1 MRLLFVTQSLVHG
14 GAERHTITLANRL
27 AERGHECHAAYVKN
41 DASQLGR
48 YRGMASITC
57 LDARKFLDTAA
68 LRTLTDVVRNVDPT
82 HIVGV
87 NQYGLMYAALA
98 KRAAGAAA
106 PLAVTFHTTQ
116 LRTAKEWLK
125 MLYYRPFFWT
135 ADWLV
140 YVCEAQARY
149 WHKRKLFARRSEVIY
164 NGVDLEH
171 FRVDDPAGA
180 RLRRIL
186 GFAESDLVIGMSAVL
201 RPEKNHLQL
210 VESIGLL
217 RRRGIPARAL
227 LIGDGEM
234 RPAIE
239 ARAEALGLKEHVLI
253 TGLQQDVRPLVSACD
268 AIALCSTSVETFSLA
283 ALEAMALGRP
293 VVHAELGGAAEMIR
307 HQRDGFLFSVGD
319 TRSLTECL
327 AALADPQLR
336 KRMGA
341 QARATVEERFSERS
355 MIERY
360 EIRLQDLA
368 MARSKRGHLRKPA
381 GAH

>member
-27 AERGHECHAAYVKN
+27 AERGHECHGVYIKN
-41 DASQLGR
+41 DPSQLGR

-57 LDARKFLDTAA
+57 LDAQKFLDLAA
-68 LRTLTDVVRNVDPT
+68 LRALTDVVRKVEPT

-87 NQYGLMYAALA
+87 NQYGLLYAALA
-98 KRAAGAAA
+98 KRGAGSAA

-125 MLYYRPFFWT
+125 MLCYRPFFWS

-149 WHKRKLFARRSEVIY
+149 WHKRKLFARASDVIY
-164 NGVDLEH
+164 NGVDTEH

-180 RLRRIL
+180 RLRKIL
-186 GFAESDLVIGMSAVL
+186 GFAETDLVIGMSAVL

-210 VESIGLL
+210 VEAIGLL

-234 RPAIE
+234 RAAIE
-239 ARAEALGLKEHVLI
+239 ARAAALGLKEHVLI

-283 ALEAMALGRP
+283 ALEAMALARP
-293 VVHAELGGAAEMIR
+293 VVHADIGGAAEMIR
-307 HQRDGFLFSVGD
+307 HGREGFLFRVAD
-319 TRSLTECL
+319 TRELTEAL

-336 KRMGA
+336 RRMGA
-341 QARATVEERFSERS
+341 QARRTLEERFSERT

-360 EIRLQDLA
+360 EIRLQELTI
-368 MARSKRGHLRKPA
+368 ARSKRGHLRKPA

>member
-14 GAERHTITLANRL
+14 GAERHTITVANRL
-27 AERGHECHAAYVKN
+27 AERGHECHAAYIKN
-41 DASQLGR
+41 DPSQLGR

-57 LDARKFLDTAA
+57 LDAQKFMDPAA
-68 LRTLTDVVRNVDPT
+68 LRTLTALIRDVQPT

-87 NQYGLMYAALA
+87 NAYALLYSWIA
-98 KRAAGAAA
+98 KRAAACDAL
-106 PLAVTFHTTQ
+106 LAMTYHTTQ

-125 MLYYRPFFWT
+125 MLLYRPFVWSS
-135 ADWLV
+135 DWLV

-149 WHKRKLFARRSEVIY
+149 WQKRKLFARKSEVIY
-164 NGVDLEH
+164 NGVDTEH
-171 FRVDDPAGA
+171 FRVDDAAGA
-180 RLRRIL
+180 RLRKIL
-186 GFAESDLVIGMSAVL
+186 GFAETDLVVGMSAVL

-210 VESIGLL
+210 VEAIGLL

-234 RPAIE
+234 RAAIE
-239 ARAEALGLKEHVLI
+239 ARAAALGLKEHVLI
-253 TGLQQDVRPLVSACD
+253 TGLQQDVRPLVAACD

-283 ALEAMALGRP
+283 ALEAMALARP
-293 VVHAELGGAAEMIR
+293 VVHADIGGAAEMIR
-307 HQRDGFLFSVGD
+307 DGRDGFLFSVGD
-319 TRSLTECL
+319 TRGLTEAL

-341 QARATVEERFSERS
+341 LARASVEERFSERA

-360 EIRLQDLA
+360 EIRLQELA
-368 MARSKRGHLRKPA
+368 IGRSKRGQLRKPA